1 MLTKLISQIIS
12 QQDSGT
18 PEIPTGS
25 GLKTD
30 PYNWYKILD
39 LSKPN
44 GGSTKEINQN
54 TEEGWVKLYLNEGTT
69 YAIGQCNLPNG
80 DSWDGYIYLYDIT
93 GETQLAS
100 DDDNTIEINGVSCKG
115 YFNYKPS
122 YSGYYMIKASSYSNY
137 YQNLPCSLHC
147 EPPPENIDNIEIPK
161 FIQITTTSIEFSSD
175 LGLTAVF
182 NLEYNTNDGEINFEV
197 ENLPDG
203 IYFSKPNQ
211 IYSKGEFYDEG
222 EYSVKIIATGETQR
236 VETYITIIK
245 KRNRIIIDDKEI
257 TFNSNEAAKTV
268 PINVSFSN
276 TYAHYILTVDES
288 NLPPGISYSNNSF
301 ISDPELI
308 TDTITR
314 EILITVES
322 STGYSIGDTA
332 IYTIKVSTE
341 DPLNVRTDFLCVDE
355 RAGRRNRYY

>member
-1 MLTKLISQIIS
+1 MVIA
-12 QQDSGT
+12 GT
-18 PEIPTGS
+18 
-25 GLKTD
+25 
-30 PYNWYKILD
+30 
-39 LSKPN
+39 
-44 GGSTKEINQN
+44 
-54 TEEGWVKLYLNEGTT
+54 
-69 YAIGQCNLPNG
+69 
-80 DSWDGYIYLYDIT
+80 GYIYLYDIT
-93 GETQLAS
+93 GDSRLAS
-100 DDDNTIEINGVSCKG
+100 NDDSTATINGVYCKG

-161 FIQITTTSIEFSSD
+161 FIQITTTSMEFSSD
-175 LGLTAVF
+175 LGHTTFL

-203 IYFSKPNQ
+203 IYFNKPNQ
-211 IYSKGEFYDEG
+211 IYSSGEFYDEG
-222 EYSVKIIATGETQR
+222 QYSVKIIATGKTQR

-245 KRNRIIIDDKEI
+245 RINRIIINDKEI

-268 PINVSFSN
+268 PIDVSFSN
-276 TYAHYILTVDES
+276 NYAPYILTVDES

-314 EILITVES
+314 EISITVES

-332 IYTIKVSTE
+332 IYTIKVSTA
-341 DPLNVRTDFLCVDE
+341 DPLNERSDFLCVNE
-355 RAGRRNRYY
+355 RAGRRNRYD